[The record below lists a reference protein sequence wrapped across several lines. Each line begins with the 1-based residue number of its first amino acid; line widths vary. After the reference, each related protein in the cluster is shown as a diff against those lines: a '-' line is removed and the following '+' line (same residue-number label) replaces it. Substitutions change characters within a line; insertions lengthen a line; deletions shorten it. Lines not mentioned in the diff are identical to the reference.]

1 METKLMNLQIERSQ
15 DGEKVKFFIPDLD
28 NIVINITDD
37 NAEDIEN
44 LFSVIFTMIIESE
57 QLIQFQVIDE
67 KNDLFFEVAK
77 DMILQLNSEIRKS
90 EPDFER
96 IIELNNEFGAENN

>member
-1 METKLMNLQIERSQ
+1 MNLQIERSQ

-90 EPDFER
+90 EPDFKR
-96 IIELNNEFGAENN
+96 IIELNNECGAENN

>member
-1 METKLMNLQIERSQ
+1 MNLQIERSQ

-44 LFSVIFTMIIESE
+44 LFSVIFTMIIEGE

>member
-1 METKLMNLQIERSQ
+1 
-15 DGEKVKFFIPDLD
+15 
-28 NIVINITDD
+28 
-37 NAEDIEN
+37 
-44 LFSVIFTMIIESE
+44 MIIEGE

>member
-1 METKLMNLQIERSQ
+1 MNLQIERSQ

-67 KNDLFFEVAK
+67 KNDLFFEVGV
-77 DMILQLNSEIRKS
+77 LYL
-90 EPDFER
+90 
-96 IIELNNEFGAENN
+96 

>member
-1 METKLMNLQIERSQ
+1 MNLQIERSQ

-37 NAEDIEN
+37 NTEDIEN

-57 QLIQFQVIDE
+57 QLIQFQVLDE

-77 DMILQLNSEIRKS
+77 DMVLQLNSEIRKS
-90 EPDFER
+90 EPDFGR
-96 IIELNNEFGAENN
+96 IIELNNEFGAEKN

>member
-1 METKLMNLQIERSQ
+1 MNLQIERSQ

-90 EPDFER
+90 EPDFKR

>member
-1 METKLMNLQIERSQ
+1 MNLQIERSQ